1 MSDLIITTKE
11 ELGELIRTKLIEV
24 LNEGKED
31 SPVPEILD
39 LKQAAEFLK
48 LKVQT
53 IYGYTSNSQIPYI
66 KKGKKLYFEKSKLEV
81 WLKEGSKE
89 SITEIRKKLGN

>member
-11 ELGELIRTKLIEV
+11 ELGELIRTTLIEV
-24 LNEGKED
+24 LNEGKEE
-31 SPVPEILD
+31 SHAPEILD

-53 IYGYTSNSQIPYI
+53 IYGYTSQKQIPYI
-66 KKGKKLYFEKSKLEV
+66 KKGKKLYFEKSKLET

-89 SITEIRKKLGN
+89 SITDIKKRLGD